1 MGYEVEYNE
10 NKKPLTHYIKNFLVG
25 FLLIVVLILLL
36 VWIFPTNSAL
46 QKLLNNNTKEETNEF
61 SNYFQENINLLKDIA
76 ESYFTLERL
85 PKNEG
90 DTVKITLSQMLEKKL
105 VINVS
110 DDKGNMCNIDNTY
123 IEITKKKNEY
133 EMKINLSC
141 GSDEDYVIVYLGC
154 YDYCSNFVCEKRT
167 TTKTA
172 TTSSKVIKTNKTII
186 KTPSKPRPT
195 VKYYCKIVKNKYYDN
210 KGNVVTKSAY
220 EKACKGKP
228 PVVKYYCKVV
238 NNKYY
243 DNKGNVVTKTAY
255 EKACITYRYLYNKK
269 IEKTYSNWS
278 DWSNE
283 KTYNPNNNNIK
294 WGKQELVWNEKFG
307 YDKITKKKYVKDT
320 TKPLFILGE
329 LEKTGHTYSKWACKE
344 YNYYYNET
352 TGKTYQYYGNWVSK
366 GKVTLGYVPKSTD
379 TVRYEY
385 VGLDFDACASNCTLK
400 PVYIFKK
407 YTRSVSTGTTS
418 STKSDL
424 TAKCK
429 TVVKKDIPI
438 YYQYSKFVGYDVKTA
453 IETNYIYY
461 YHTKTRTIKTQEQTY
476 KVWSNSS
483 NDKTLINQGYKY
495 TGIKEQVK

>member
-167 TTKTA
+167 TTKTT
-172 TTSSKVIKTNKTII
+172 TTSSGVIKTNKTII

-195 VKYYCKIVKNKYYDN
+195 VKYYCKIVKHKYYDN

-294 WGKQELVWNEKFG
+294 WGKQELVWNEKYG

-320 TKPLFILGE
+320 TKPLFIRGE

-407 YTRSVSTGTTS
+407 YTRSVSAGTTS

-476 KVWSNSS
+476 KVWSHSS

>member
-36 VWIFPTNSAL
+36 VWIFPTNSAI
-46 QKLLNNNTKEETNEF
+46 QKLLNTNTKEETHEF

-90 DTVKITLSQMLEKKL
+90 DTVKITLGQMLEKKL

-123 IEITKKKNEY
+123 IEVTKKKNEY

-167 TTKTA
+167 TTKSTTTA
-172 TTSSKVIKTNKTII
+172 TKVVKTNKTTT
-186 KTPSKPRPT
+186 KTPPKPT
-195 VKYYCKIVKNKYYDN
+195 VKYYCKVVKNKYYDN

-228 PVVKYYCKVV
+228 PTVKYYCKIV

-243 DNKGNVVTKTAY
+243 DDKGNVVTKSAY
-255 EKACITYRYLYNKK
+255 EKACITYRYLYSKK

-278 DWSNE
+278 DWSDE
-283 KTYNPNNNNIK
+283 KTYNPNNNSIK
-294 WGKQELVWNEKFG
+294 WGKQELVWNEKYG

-320 TKPLFILGE
+320 SKPLFILGE
-329 LEKTGHTYSKWACKE
+329 LEKTGRTYSKWACKE

-400 PVYIFKK
+400 PVYIFRK

-476 KVWSNSS
+476 KVWSHSS